1 MDHFEKI
8 YNNLKSYINNT
19 FSDMNCNEI
28 ELSFEKLNGLSNDIY
43 LVKMFDK
50 TSQETV
56 HEVIYRQFGEI
67 SDLVD
72 RELEQRIIDSLST
85 KSLSPKILQ
94 TDGSS
99 YRIEEFV
106 SNASTLTKDCLQEDY
121 VIERIIQIL
130 MAYTMI
136 SGVYIYNISSN
147 DFSQDYK
154 IRIDPNMV
162 STSSQIVNQNIFDIC
177 MKDMFSKARK
187 NFEKFSNTFN
197 KKYNKFLNQEVISK
211 FEKIMY
217 YIKNYNEIFSKIFPK
232 KGFFVLNHN
241 DVHRLN
247 LLVSEDQEK
256 LFILDHE
263 YSALNLVGV
272 DIVNYLL
279 ETSFSYDLKEYPY
292 YKFES
297 QEINFENYFEIFKQ
311 FIEKFESSH
320 ENFLLQGDN
329 QRKFEKVKTFK
340 YFLRLVCVIS
350 LFWLL
355 YSVIYFDYEAFTIQK
370 TFDYFSHAL
379 DRIYILEKAYKKL
392 DSLKN

>member
-1 MDHFEKI
+1 MEHFEKI
-8 YNNLKSYINNT
+8 YNNLKTYIKRT
-19 FSDMNCNEI
+19 LSDLNCNEI

-43 LVKMFDK
+43 LVRMFDK
-50 TSQETV
+50 TSQEMV
-56 HEVIYRQFGEI
+56 HEVIYRQFGQI

-72 RELEQRIIDSLST
+72 RELERKIIDSLSS
-85 KSLSPKILQ
+85 KSLTPRILQ

-106 SNASTLTKDCLQEDY
+106 SNASTMTKESLKEDD

-130 MAYTMI
+130 VAYTMI
-136 SGVYIYNISSN
+136 SGVYIYKISSN
-147 DFSQDYK
+147 EFSQDYK
-154 IRIDPNMV
+154 IKIDPEMV
-162 STSSQIVNQNIFDIC
+162 SSSSQGVKQNIFDMC
-177 MKDMFSKARK
+177 MRDMLNKARK
-187 NFEKFSNTFN
+187 NFEKFSNNFD
-197 KKYNKFLNQEVISK
+197 KKYNKFLNQELLSK
-211 FEKIMY
+211 FDKIMY
-217 YIKNYNEIFSKIFPK
+217 YIKNYNDIFSKIFPN

-272 DIVNYLL
+272 DIVNYLI
-279 ETSFSYDLKEYPY
+279 ETSFSYDLNEYPY

-297 QEINFENYFEIFKQ
+297 NEINFENYFEIFKE
-311 FIEKFESSH
+311 FIEKFESS
-320 ENFLLQGDN
+320 NQSLLLQGDN
-329 QRKFEKVKTFK
+329 RRKFEKVKTFK

-355 YSVIYFDYEAFTIQK
+355 YSVIYFDYDSFSLSK
-370 TFDYFSHAL
+370 TFDYFQHAV
-379 DRIYILEKAYKKL
+379 DRIYILEKAYQKL
-392 DSLKN
+392 ETLKI